1 MWESVGSNKS
11 HSDGLPPLRLS
22 PGKMN
27 IVIATGRQREDI
39 SDL

>member
-27 IVIATGRQREDI
+27 ILIATGRQREDI